1 MRYYPCS
8 KLDLRNIKEK
18 LNRMQFKEKIER
30 WLFTLHG
37 IYRYNRGD
45 LVVYKFNLNE
55 DDKILRNYIQE
66 EDFMVSPNTWKKIE
80 VRHNIPTLSHKV
92 TVKTHTFSPSSKSK
106 FQFVV
111 EYYDSGKIDYYF
123 TSPELDSN
131 KSLQEDISSFLVAL
145 S

>member
-18 LNRMQFKEKIER
+18 LNRMQFKEKIEY

-66 EDFMVSPNTWKKIE
+66 EDFLVSPNTWKKIE

-92 TVKTHTFSPSSKSK
+92 TVKTHIFSPSSKSK
-106 FQFVV
+106 FQFV